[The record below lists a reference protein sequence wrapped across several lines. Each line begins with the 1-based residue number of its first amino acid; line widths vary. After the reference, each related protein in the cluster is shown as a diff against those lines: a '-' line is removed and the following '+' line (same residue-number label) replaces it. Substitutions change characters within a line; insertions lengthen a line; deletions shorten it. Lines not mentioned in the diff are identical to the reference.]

1 MTVSDTDTFWHLQ
14 FFSTVSF
21 EFEVTHF
28 VVLPNLQKELYM
40 KVVPG
45 LIKEDESID
54 HWYRETLEKL
64 DRSLTTEKHKRI
76 VLSME
81 GPRGSDHSSQS

>member
-1 MTVSDTDTFWHLQ
+1 MTDSDTDTFWHLQ
-14 FFSTVSF
+14 FFSTVTF

-45 LIKEDESID
+45 QIKEDESIR
-54 HWYRETLEKL
+54 HWFRETLEKL
-64 DRSLTTEKHKRI
+64 DRSLATEKTQAYC
-76 VLSME
+76 VVNG
-81 GPRGSDHSSQS
+81 GP